1 VIISRGHR
9 GFTPFARSEPVNPH
23 ASGSPHGLDDDELL
37 TCMRNGDQGAF
48 VTLVGRYHGP
58 MLRLASAFVSNTA
71 AAEEV
76 VQDTWLGVLR
86 GIDKFEGRSSF
97 KTWLM
102 RILVNRARTTG
113 LREHRS
119 TATDNISAAV
129 DQSRFDQSGHWTS
142 PPQHWIEDIDDRI
155 WAESMGPHIWEA
167 LERLPIQQRTVVTLH
182 DVEGLS
188 SKEVCAVLSISEG
201 NQRVLL
207 HRGRSRLRQ
216 ALETEYG
223 AE

>member
-1 VIISRGHR
+1 
-9 GFTPFARSEPVNPH
+9 
-23 ASGSPHGLDDDELL
+23 
-37 TCMRNGDQGAF
+37 
-48 VTLVGRYHGP
+48 